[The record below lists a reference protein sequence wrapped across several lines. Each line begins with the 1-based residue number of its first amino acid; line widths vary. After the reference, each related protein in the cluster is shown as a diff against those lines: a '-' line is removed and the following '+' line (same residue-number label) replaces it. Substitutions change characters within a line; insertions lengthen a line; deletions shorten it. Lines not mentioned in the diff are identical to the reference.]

1 MTPPLLEI
9 SGLSVRYGAA
19 AALRNI
25 DVTVGPGEVVAL
37 LGANGAGKTTLL
49 KAVMGLVP
57 IEAGAVR
64 FGGAALAPYSTERR
78 VGLGLAYAPEGRRP
92 FLGMTVRENLEV
104 ACRASRTERDLRL
117 AEAFELFPPLE
128 DKADVRAW
136 QLSGGQSQMLSV
148 ARALM
153 SNPRLLLLD
162 EPSLGLS
169 ARLVA
174 DVIAR
179 LERIAGQ
186 GTAVLLA
193 EQNANT
199 ALEIANRA
207 YLFSAGRITLTGS
220 VLDIAGSEAHENAV
234 LGG

>member
-19 AALRNI
+19 AALRDI

-57 IEAGAVR
+57 IEAGAVL

-78 VGLGLAYAPEGRRP
+78 AELGLAYAPEGRRP
-92 FLGMTVRENLEV
+92 FPGMTVRENLEV
-104 ACRASRTERDLRL
+104 ACRADRAERMRRL
-117 AEAFELFPPLE
+117 DDAFGLFPQLE
-128 DKADVRAW
+128 DKAHIRAW
-136 QLSGGQSQMLSV
+136 QLSGGQSQMLAI

-153 SNPRLLLLD
+153 SKPRLLLLD
-162 EPSLGLS
+162 EPSFGLS

-174 DVIAR
+174 DVMAR

-199 ALEIANRA
+199 ALEIADRA
-207 YLFSAGRITLTGS
+207 YVFNAGRIALAGS
-220 VLDIAGSEAHENAV
+220 VLDIMGSEALESAV